1 MHTNWTRLKS
11 YYGFSRPY
19 NFDLILPIIF
29 RLFLIFLLAL
39 IFLGTYLSTHL
50 QMGTAKFYSFLYL
63 FLLLF
68 IALLLSRLKR
78 FSYLLTLWVIIEI
91 SLAIVSKVLSNHG
104 YASNVSPA
112 NQPIKVNA
120 RFVYHPLLM
129 GIPTPNFRSKNS
141 ENKGVRVSHNSY
153 GLRGKDLSVKDLDR
167 ALVFVYGGSTA
178 YDVGVTQGKTWPEE
192 LEKNL
197 GNKFTVVNFGVPGY
211 SSVESIIQTAF
222 YKNIFNKIPRC
233 SIYYLGWNDIRNAHI
248 ENLDNAYA
256 DFHLLSQIDNLT
268 VRKDIFFIEKISP
281 IFKTLIGHFRNL
293 IDSMPYP
300 IAKGMLQSGSDSKLE
315 TIFSNNLGTI
325 HSLNSPLNI
334 KTVFVAQILN
344 REQLI
349 GERVRGWLPFVKDK
363 DVWSLQYRFNEIM
376 REKSKKNGDLFVD
389 VGIDNFT
396 NDDFVDNGHF
406 SEKGSKKF
414 SKLVSDK
421 LAGHCN

>member
-1 MHTNWTRLKS
+1 MHMNWTRLKS

-19 NFDLILPIIF
+19 NFDLILPIIL

-104 YASNVSPA
+104 YVFKVSPA
-112 NQPIKVNA
+112 NQPIEVNA
-120 RFVYHPLLM
+120 RYVYHPLLM
-129 GIPTPNFRSKNS
+129 GIPKPNFRSKNS
-141 ENKGVRVSHNSY
+141 ENKGVRVAHNSY

-167 ALVFVYGGSTA
+167 VLVFVYGGSTA
-178 YDVGVTQGKTWPEE
+178 YDLGVSQGGTWPEE
-192 LEKNL
+192 LEKIL

-233 SIYYLGWNDIRNAHI
+233 SIYLLGWNDIRNAHI

-256 DFHLLSQIDNLT
+256 DFHLLSQIDNLP

-281 IFKTLIGHFRNL
+281 IFKTLIGHLRNL
-293 IDSMPYP
+293 VDPLPYP

-349 GERVRGWLPFVKDK
+349 GERVQGWLPFVKDK
-363 DVWSLQYRFNEIM
+363 DVWPLQYRFNEIM
-376 REKSKKNGDLFVD
+376 REKSKENGDLFVD

-396 NDDFVDNGHF
+396 NDDFVDKGHF

-414 SKLVSDK
+414 AKLVSDK
-421 LAGHCN
+421 LTGYCN